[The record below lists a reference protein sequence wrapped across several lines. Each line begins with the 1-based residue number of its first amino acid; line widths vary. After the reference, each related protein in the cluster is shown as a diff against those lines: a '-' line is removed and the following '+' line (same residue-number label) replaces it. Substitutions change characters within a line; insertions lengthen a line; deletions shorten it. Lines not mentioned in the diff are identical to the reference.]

1 MHFITKFQYVM
12 VPAFIFAIGD
22 VLCPSFILWATEY
35 TGLF

>member
-22 VLCPSFILWATEY
+22 VLCQSFSLWATEY